1 MYVDAVA
8 MYAVAMALVSV
19 LKVGLSSSRCTDPR
33 RAMTASGELIPA
45 IQTQSG

>member
-8 MYAVAMALVSV
+8 MVLVSV
-19 LKVGLSSSRCTDPR
+19 LKVGLSPSRRTGPR
-33 RAMTASGELIPA
+33 RTVTAPGELIPA

>member
-8 MYAVAMALVSV
+8 MVPVSV
-19 LKVGLSSSRCTDPR
+19 LKVGLSPSRWTDPR
-33 RAMTASGELIPA
+33 RAVTAPGELIPA